1 MTAIPAGEISLS
13 KLISTLT
20 PILDAAVFV
29 FVTLPRS
36 DLPHDVVP
44 RMLFREAEGVT
55 LILEKSEAQTHKLP
69 YTFPCRM
76 ITCDVHSSLEAVGF
90 LAAITAELSKAGMGV
105 NPVSGYFH
113 DHLFV
118 PEGREDEAMALL
130 RRLALNGNLK
140 P

>member
-1 MTAIPAGEISLS
+1 MTASLAGEISLS

-20 PILDAAVFV
+20 PILNGATFV
-29 FVTLPRS
+29 FVTLPS
-36 DLPHDVVP
+36 CDIPHDVVP

-55 LILEKSEAQTHKLP
+55 LIMEKSEAQAHKLP

-76 ITCDVHSSLEAVGF
+76 ITCNVHSSLEAVGF
-90 LAAITAELSKAGMGV
+90 LAAITAELAKAGMGV

-118 PEGREDEAMALL
+118 PESREDEAMGLL
-130 RRLALNGNLK
+130 RRLANNVDLK
-140 P
+140 S